1 MRKLLF
7 VVMLLGLGL
16 AAFAQNNLTPSK
28 LLIYKDAA
36 QITRKGLLP
45 FKDLKTRFALDPK
58 PATEILSF
66 SPSPDYNILYYKYIR
81 DSVEQVDFVR
91 DWRDVLQANNNK
103 EVTLVYEIAEDYDE
117 VSGEIRL
124 LDEKNDLVMLRTSS
138 DADFFIPI
146 DQIRQVMV
154 DTLAA
159 QFIQKKH
166 SAELV
171 EVYVDK
177 MINYIPIEVSYL
189 TYGFSW
195 RPVYRCRLGDDGI
208 GKMKILAILENE
220 GAPLVDTEVELSR
233 LKINEKSRDISLKK
247 GGVFRVG
254 KLNLK
259 VGEKAFLN
267 LDEQHFKFT
276 EILECNVPPSSFKA
290 EKQEYPVRHSL
301 QFDPPLQSVAG
312 SGAINIENKDG
323 LILYVSELTDTG
335 EVLSGLK
342 MQDQSDVIVRNIEIP
357 NEKEAK
363 KEKRDGKDY
372 WRYPVAGSLTVVNDG
387 ETPVTIKLTK
397 ETFGTKP
404 VHDKRSRL
412 KKLEDDGYLLTWTY
426 ELKGK
431 SKKEFKYNY
440 ETWVEK

>member
-1 MRKLLF
+1 MKKLLL
-7 VVMLLGLGL
+7 VGMLIGISLTT
-16 AAFAQNNLTPSK
+16 FAQNNLTPSK

-66 SPSPDYNILYYKYIR
+66 APSPDYKILYYKYIR
-81 DSVEQVDFVR
+81 DSVEEVDFVR
-91 DWRDVLQANNNK
+91 DWRDVLKANNNK

-117 VSGEIRL
+117 VSGQIRL

-177 MINYIPIEVSYL
+177 VIPYIPIEVSYL

-195 RPVYRCRLGDDGI
+195 RPVYRCELGDEGI
-208 GKMKILAILENE
+208 GKMKILAICENE
-220 GAPLVDTEVELSR
+220 GSPLVDTEVELSR
-233 LKINEKSRDISLKK
+233 LKINEESRDFGLGK

-267 LDEQHFKFT
+267 LDEQHFTFK
-276 EILECNVPPSSFKA
+276 EILECDIPPLSFQA
-290 EKQEYPVRHSL
+290 APEEHRVRHTL
-301 QFDPPLQSVAG
+301 KFDPPLQSVAG
-312 SGAINIENKDG
+312 SGALTIENKEG
-323 LILYVSELTDTG
+323 LILYVSQLTDTG

-342 MQDQSDVIVRNIEIP
+342 MRDQSGITVRNVEIP
-357 NEKEAK
+357 NEKEMK

-372 WRYPVAGSLTVVNDG
+372 YRYPMAGAITVINDD
-387 ETPVTIKLTK
+387 ENPVTIHIHK
-397 ETFGTKP
+397 ETIGTKP
-404 VHDKRSRL
+404 VHGKRSKL
-412 KKLEDDGYLLTWTY
+412 KKLSDDRYKLSWTY

-431 SKKEFKYNY
+431 SKKEFKYTY
-440 ETWVEK
+440 DTWVEK